1 MVHCLPVADQV
12 GTRVGF
18 VVAKSVGG
26 AVVRNRVRR
35 RLRGVVVEQSHSL
48 PSGTDIVVRALPPAA
63 DASYE
68 VLATELGSAV
78 AAAARRAAG
87 RTVQR

>member
-1 MVHCLPVADQV
+1 MHCLPVADQA

-18 VVAKSVGG
+18 VVAKTVGG

-35 RLRGVVVEQSHSL
+35 RLRGVVVEHSHSL
-48 PSGTDIVVRALPPAA
+48 PSGTDIVVRALPSAA
-63 DASYE
+63 HASYDL
-68 VLATELGSAV
+68 LATELTSAV
-78 AAAARRAAG
+78 GAAARRAAG